1 MVQAKLS
8 KAADFRSLSLEDIAK
23 QVEDG
28 KRDLFDLR
36 CKQKARQEMK
46 TSDFT
51 KTKLKIAQLLTVSRE
66 KEIASGEVDRRAWR
80 RKQKKKNIAAGFP
93 QF

>member
-1 MVQAKLS
+1 MMVQAKLS

-36 CKQKARQEMK
+36 CKQKARQV
-46 TSDFT
+46 
-51 KTKLKIAQLLTVSRE
+51 LL
-66 KEIASGEVDRRAWR
+66 
-80 RKQKKKNIAAGFP
+80 
-93 QF
+93 